1 MKGRLKDRLDYR
13 DIDCNDYP
21 KVQLSNSYKL
31 KEAESLWLEP
41 LGDKTMEL
49 HCDYCD
55 GDAFQVYFEGV
66 NLLYV

>member
-1 MKGRLKDRLDYR
+1 MG
-13 DIDCNDYP
+13 
-21 KVQLSNSYKL
+21 YKL

-55 GDAFQVYFEGV
+55 GDAFQVYFEGGQIYYMCNKCRQIIDPV
-66 NLLYV
+66 QDV